1 MMMKIKLLFASLI
14 LLSSFNPL
22 DARETRA
29 QQNPAPDVREV
40 FLYFPK
46 DGESGNSHKN
56 PFNLQ
61 AVTRK
66 VSPEAPLRPTLEA
79 LLAGVTDE
87 EANQGFRP
95 LDTEGMRIVGLMIKS
110 RTAYAS
116 FAHRKGA
123 GWGGDLSPAT
133 FRYAVERTIRQF
145 PSVRRVRL
153 CVDGAENFDTLES
166 GERVRKCQ

>member
-1 MMMKIKLLFASLI
+1 MKIKLLFVSL
-14 LLSSFNPL
+14 LLLFGFNQ
-22 DARETRA
+22 TRA
-29 QQNPAPDVREV
+29 QEGQSAQLMQPSAAREV

-46 DGESGNSHKN
+46 DGESVDTRKN
-56 PFNLQ
+56 PFNLKV
-61 AVTRK
+61 VTRK
-66 VSPEAPLRPTLEA
+66 VSAGAPLRPTLEA

-95 LDTEGMRIVGLMIKS
+95 LDTEGMRIVNLTIKNQ
-110 RTAYAS
+110 TAYAS
-116 FAHRKGA
+116 FEHMKGA

-133 FRYAVERTIRQF
+133 FRCAVERTIRQF

-166 GERVRKCQ
+166 GEPVRKCQ